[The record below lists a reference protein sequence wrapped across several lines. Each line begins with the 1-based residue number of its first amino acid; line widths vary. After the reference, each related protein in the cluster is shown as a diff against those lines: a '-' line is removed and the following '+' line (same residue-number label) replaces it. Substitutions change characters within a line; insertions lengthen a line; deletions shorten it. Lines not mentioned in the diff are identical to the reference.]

1 MKNITL
7 AIALALA
14 ALAAPA
20 AAEPDRE
27 DRRDRAEQRDR
38 EDKRDRTRTPY
49 SNRSQFER
57 RQIRDAIREAD
68 RPRRG
73 TYRFRRARERN
84 PG

>member
-1 MKNITL
+1 MKNINI
-7 AIALALA
+7 AIALTLA
-14 ALAAPA
+14 TLAVPVS
-20 AAEPDRE
+20 AEPDRE
-27 DRRDRAEQRDR
+27 DRRDRTEQRDR
-38 EDKRDRTRTPY
+38 ADKRERTRTPY

-73 TYRFRRARERN
+73 TYRFRRARERD